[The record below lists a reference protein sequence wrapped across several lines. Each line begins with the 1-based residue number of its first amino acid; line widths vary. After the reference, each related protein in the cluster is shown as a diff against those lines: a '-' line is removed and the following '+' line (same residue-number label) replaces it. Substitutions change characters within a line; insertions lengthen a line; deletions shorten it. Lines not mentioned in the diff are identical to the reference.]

1 MASVSIKTVIEQFK
15 LTNLTPQIDVESVK
29 IHQPDINRPAL
40 QLAGY
45 LSTLRKPDPRSS
57 DLSSFLHEESSRGA
71 QEGGVPQSHL
81 GENAL
86 YYLLP

>member
-15 LTNLTPQIDVESVK
+15 LKNLTPQIDVESVK

-45 LSTLRKPDPRSS
+45 
-57 DLSSFLHEESSRGA
+57 F
-71 QEGGVPQSHL
+71 
-81 GENAL
+81 
-86 YYLLP
+86 